1 MDGKRKLNEE
11 AEMLACPVCF
21 EDYQTSGNQVPR
33 IFPCSHTICQKC
45 VESIISGTEFVCP
58 ICRKKFETEIGTM
71 PGLENSY
78 IMNTLKI
85 LARNKEERFQLCK
98 EHRRELSLFCKG
110 NQCGKVICQLCHLE
124 SHDGHNVVDVVKEHQ
139 KNIDKRLCYVIKRKS
154 EQTRHYLKDRSCLH
168 RLHKMQKCNLE
179 KYSYMSDSMIANM
192 GREKINIDDVH
203 KEMKTLVEMKK
214 KVEETGRAS
223 DKEIEFVRNQMG
235 KEIPI
240 NASKNSLNRKVALS
254 KNHDISL
261 FSIPANR
268 QGK

>member
-98 EHRRELSLFCKG
+98 EHKRERSLFCKG

-124 SHDGHNVVDVVKEHQ
+124 SHNGHNVVDVRR
-139 KNIDKRLCYVIKRKS
+139 NIRCVSVFRLS
-154 EQTRHYLKDRSCLH
+154 PLSL
-168 RLHKMQKCNLE
+168 
-179 KYSYMSDSMIANM
+179 SSF
-192 GREKINIDDVH
+192 VH
-203 KEMKTLVEMKK
+203 
-214 KVEETGRAS
+214 
-223 DKEIEFVRNQMG
+223 
-235 KEIPI
+235 
-240 NASKNSLNRKVALS
+240 
-254 KNHDISL
+254 
-261 FSIPANR
+261 
-268 QGK
+268 